1 MGGPEPT
8 RSGLV
13 AVAVLTWVLM
23 TPAGVSG
30 HRDAT
35 GIVKQR
41 MDAMTSMGGAMKE
54 LGKMIRGTQHDDAER
69 FKAYAGTIAQHGGD
83 ELTAL
88 FPEGSLNHPTRTLP
102 SVWADWDHFVKL
114 AQELERTAG
123 SLASAAPGEREAL
136 FKRLRRNCADC
147 HRSFRTKK

>member
-1 MGGPEPT
+1 MSGTKPT
-8 RSGLV
+8 KSSVV
-13 AVAVLTWVLM
+13 AVAVLAWVLA
-23 TPAGVSG
+23 PAGATG

-54 LGKMIRGTQHDDAER
+54 LGSLIRGTQHDEAER
-69 FKAYAGTIAQHGGD
+69 FKVYARTIIQHAGD

-102 SVWADWDHFVKL
+102 SVWADWDRFVRL

-123 SLASAAPGEREAL
+123 SLASAAPREREAL
-136 FKRLRRNCADC
+136 FKRLRRTCADC
-147 HRSFRTKK
+147 HRSFRTKR